1 MTHKLTSG
9 DAFPNLSLNI
19 VGEGS
24 RELPADLDSPM
35 TIALFY
41 RGHW

>member
-1 MTHKLTSG
+1 MNEKLNPGES
-9 DAFPNLSLNI
+9 FPNLSLNFI
-19 VGEGS
+19 GGKTMA
-24 RELPADLDSPM
+24 LPGDLDSPM